1 MSSSDINRHADDETL
16 IHHCLAGDED
26 AFGFL
31 VHKYKDLVYAYAC
44 QKVSNYTDAEDIT
57 QEVFIRA
64 YRSLATFKHPHNF
77 RSWLYTI
84 ASNECKRWLSKKRKR
99 QEKEVNLEDTS
110 EEILGFEADFSKTP
124 TDWQIDLEEAIGNLP
139 EDNRIVVS
147 MFYMSDCSLKEISEY
162 LGVSVN
168 TVKGKLY
175 RARQQLG
182 NMLLERYERALKKN
196 KLKGGFTCE
205 LMKQL
210 HNIPRPRYSSLSFW
224 ILSERIGLPEKS

>member
-1 MSSSDINRHADDETL
+1 MASSDINRRSDDETL

-64 YRSLATFKHPHNF
+64 YRNLANFKHPHNF
-77 RSWLYTI
+77 RSWLYAI
-84 ASNECKRWLSKKRKR
+84 ASNECKRWLAKRRKR
-99 QEKEVNLEDTS
+99 QEKEVSLEGTPEDS
-110 EEILGFEADFSKTP
+110 LGFEADFSKIP
-124 TDWQIDLEEAIGNLP
+124 TDWQIDLEEAIGNLS

-162 LGVSVN
+162 LGISVN
-168 TVKGKLY
+168 TVKGKLH

-182 NMLLERYERALKKN
+182 NMLLERYGRVLSEN
-196 KLKGGFTCE
+196 KLKGGFIMAIME
-205 LMKQL
+205 QL
-210 HNIPRPRYSSLSFW
+210 YHISHPGYSSDKCYLAVG
-224 ILSERIGLPEKS
+224 IYARQ

>member
-1 MSSSDINRHADDETL
+1 MATSDINGRPDDETL

-31 VHKYKDLVYAYAC
+31 VHKYKDLVHAYAY

-64 YRSLATFKHPHNF
+64 YYNLPKFKHPHNF

-84 ASNECKRWLSKKRKR
+84 ASNECKRWLAKKFRR
-99 QEKEVNLEDTS
+99 REKEVNLEETHQDS
-110 EEILGFEADFSKTP
+110 LVFEADFYATP
-124 TDWQIDLEEAIGNLP
+124 TDLQVDLEEAIASLP
-139 EDNRIVVS
+139 EDNRVVVS

-168 TVKGKLY
+168 TVKGKLH

-182 NMLLERYERALKKN
+182 NMLLERYGGILRKN
-196 KLKGGFTCE
+196 KLRGGFTCE
-205 LMKQL
+205 IMKQL
-210 HNIPRPRYSSLSFW
+210 HHISPGYSSDRYYFCECLS
-224 ILSERIGLPEKS
+224 LL

>member
-1 MSSSDINRHADDETL
+1 MASSDINRRSDDETL

-31 VHKYKDLVYAYAC
+31 VHKYKDLIYAYTC

-64 YRSLATFKHPHNF
+64 YRNLATFKHPHNF

-84 ASNECKRWLSKKRKR
+84 ASNECKRWLAKKRR
-99 QEKEVNLEDTS
+99 RREKEVNLECTP
-110 EEILGFEADFSKTP
+110 EESLGFEADFSKAP
-124 TDWQIDLEEAIGNLP
+124 TDWQVDIEEAMASLP

-182 NMLLERYERALKKN
+182 NMLLERYEGVLKKN
-196 KLKGGFTCE
+196 KLKGGFIVKI
-205 LMKQL
+205 MNQL
-210 HNIPRPRYSSLSFW
+210 HHISHPDYSSDKCCLAVDIYAHFA
-224 ILSERIGLPEKS
+224 

>member
-1 MSSSDINRHADDETL
+1 MASSDINRHSDDETL

-64 YRSLATFKHPHNF
+64 YRNLATFKHPHNF

-84 ASNECKRWLSKKRKR
+84 ASNECKRWLAKKRKH
-99 QEKEVNLEDTS
+99 QEKEVNLEDVPA
-110 EEILGFEADFSKTP
+110 ENLGFEADFSKTP
-124 TDWQIDLEEAIGNLP
+124 TDWQIDLEEVIRNLP

-168 TVKGKLY
+168 TVKGKLH

-182 NMLLERYERALKKN
+182 NMLLERYESVLKKN
-196 KLKGGFTCE
+196 KLRGGFTCKV
-205 LMKQL
+205 MKQL
-210 HNIPRPRYSSLSFW
+210 HHISHPGYSLD
-224 ILSERIGLPEKS
+224 RCYLPVDIYAHQ